1 MINSDKGSIHQE
13 DIAIVNIYTP
23 NTTAPKYIKQML
35 TGINRKMDNNTK
47 IVGDVNMPVTS
58 MNISSRPKISKS
70 TEVQNDIIE

>member
-1 MINSDKGSIHQE
+1 MIKGSIQE
-13 DIAIVNIYTP
+13 EVIILINIYTL
-23 NTTAPKYIKQML
+23 NIGAPKYIKQML

>member
-1 MINSDKGSIHQE
+1 MIKGSIQE
-13 DIAIVNIYTP
+13 EVIILINIYTL
-23 NTTAPKYIKQML
+23 NIGAPKYIKQML

-58 MNISSRPKISKS
+58 KNISSRPKISKS